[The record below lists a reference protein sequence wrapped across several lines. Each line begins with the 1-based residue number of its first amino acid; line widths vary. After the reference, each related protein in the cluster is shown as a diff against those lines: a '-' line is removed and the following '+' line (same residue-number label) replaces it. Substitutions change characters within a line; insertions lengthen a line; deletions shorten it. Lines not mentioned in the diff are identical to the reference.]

1 MKRSSLLQFVD
12 LLLRL
17 RQVLN
22 GEFVVRLEK
31 VAKVVIQELA
41 RPDINWYGLDTW
53 EAEVVKKITQKL
65 EGVPPF
71 MARLTLCRSSSITR
85 GSALP

>member
-1 MKRSSLLQFVD
+1 M
-12 LLLRL
+12 LRL

-22 GEFVVRLEK
+22 EEFMVRLEK
-31 VAKVVIQELA
+31 VAIQELA

-71 MARLTLCRSSSITR
+71 MARLTIQLLGNMIKKKRVDVGVQTEENS
-85 GSALP
+85 G